1 MKEKTAEVLDA
12 SLNEYFSNRSQ
23 KIEYCVKQVLAMEKY
38 EKKSIEFLIDFLNLI
53 EKHPE
58 LIERFKEFAKSEI
71 ENNY

>member
-1 MKEKTAEVLDA
+1 MLFQQEPK
-12 SLNEYFSNRSQ
+12 

-38 EKKSIEFLIDFLNLI
+38 EKKSIEDLIDFLNLI